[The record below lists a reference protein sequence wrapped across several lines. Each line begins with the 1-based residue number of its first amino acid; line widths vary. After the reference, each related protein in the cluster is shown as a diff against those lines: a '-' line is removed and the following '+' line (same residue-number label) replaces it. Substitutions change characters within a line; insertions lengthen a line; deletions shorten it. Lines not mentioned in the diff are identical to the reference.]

1 MEVGCEKVG
10 IVNLN
15 GKFDEDV
22 LVSKVRFL
30 EPVKGENKC

>member
-10 IVNLN
+10 IMNLN
-15 GKFDEDV
+15 GEFNKDV

-30 EPVKGENKC
+30 EPVMDGNKG